1 MKLENSEKSYNECEY
16 SLNDDF
22 FHFKYAFTCVWLVTF
37 STWIEFIT
45 CMSIGF

>member
-22 FHFKYAFTCVWLVTF
+22 FISNMLLHAFGW
-37 STWIEFIT
+37 
-45 CMSIGF
+45 